1 MKKDVI
7 YIDVED
13 DITSII
19 EKLKGAKASIVAL
32 VPPRRLGVLQS
43 VVNLK
48 LLKRAADEAGKKAV
62 LITSDKALIS
72 LTAGLNLP
80 VARNLQSRP
89 ELIPAAD
96 ADLDDNEVIEG
107 EDLTAAPEKEP
118 APAAITPK
126 AAPAPKPLT
135 PRPGKKF
142 KVPNF
147 DAFRKKA
154 AIAGLIIAVLIAGLV
169 WAVAY
174 APKATIT
181 IQAKTEKIEGKMS
194 VTFDS
199 ELPRTEAKA
208 GMVKAEIHED
218 KRNLTQAFTATG
230 TKEVGEKAKGTITIR
245 NCDYPDGF
253 TLQAGARFT
262 SNSGKGFVSTQS
274 VTVPKFTGSAS
285 SCSTSGGSAGKAD
298 VNVEAAAIGDEY
310 NVSGQTYSLPGISG
324 KVDAVGSAM
333 TGGSKRQITVVTQD
347 DVNKAKAQLQQQ
359 DQNAIKSALK
369 DGFDDNMRALEDT
382 FVAKEGTA
390 AVQPGVDQEASQA
403 TLTVPMTY
411 TMLGA
416 KNDDISAV
424 LSGYFEEKIDDKQK
438 QGVFDNGYGRLE
450 IKVGDKPSPQKAL
463 ATLETDGHLGPNINT
478 DELKKQLSGK
488 RHGEIEGQV
497 MRLPGIENVES
508 KFSPFW
514 VSKAPKAERIT
525 IKLEVANAQ

>member
-48 LLKRAADEAGKKAV
+48 LLKRAADEAGKKTV

-107 EDLTAAPEKEP
+107 EDLAAAPEKEP
-118 APAAITPK
+118 APTSALKP
-126 AAPAPKPLT
+126 APAPKPLT

-147 DAFRKKA
+147 DSFRKKA
-154 AIAGLIIAVLIAGLV
+154 AIGALILAVLIAGLV

-181 IQAKTEKIEGKMS
+181 IKAKTEKVEGKMS

-199 ELPRTEAKA
+199 ELPKTEAKA

-218 KRNLTQAFTATG
+218 KRNLTQTFTATG
-230 TKEVGEKAKGTITIR
+230 KKEVGEKAKGTITIR

-253 TLQAGARFT
+253 TLQAGARF
-262 SNSGKGFVSTQS
+262 NSANGKSFVSTQS

-285 SCSTSGGSAGKAD
+285 ACSTSGGSAGKAD

-310 NVSGQTYSLPGISG
+310 NVSSQAYSLPGISG

-333 TGGSKRQITVVTQD
+333 TGGSKRQITVVTQE

-359 DQNAIKSALK
+359 DQNAIKTALK
-369 DGFDDNMRALEDT
+369 DGFDESMRALEDT

-390 AVQPGVDQEASQA
+390 AVQPGVDQEANQA

-424 LSGYFEEKIDDKQK
+424 LTGYFEEKIDDKQK
-438 QGVFDNGYGRLE
+438 QGVFDNGYEQLE
-450 IKVGDKPSPQKAL
+450 IKMGEKPSPQKAL

-478 DELKKQLSGK
+478 DDLKKQLSGK
-488 RHGEIEGQV
+488 RHGEIESQV

-514 VSKAPKAERIT
+514 VNKAPKAERIT